1 MRWYG
6 CSIYNAIIILYLKCK
21 RIYKDGKKSNE
32 DGKSVHGFA
41 SKKMERN
48 IVDFVNLLV
57 EYDAKATFP
66 ITANMKLLILGSKE
80 YPMGTNKGEDPL
92 PSGGIEIYTGN
103 LVEFFMEKG

>member
-1 MRWYG
+1 MPSLSYT
-6 CSIYNAIIILYLKCK
+6 LKAKGFTKMVK
-21 RIYKDGKKSNE
+21 RARSMINRDEFSSTE
-32 DGKSVHGFA
+32 
-41 SKKMERN
+41 KMERN

-92 PSGGIEIYTGN
+92 PSGGIEIYTEN

>member
-1 MRWYG
+1 MPSLSYTLKAKGFRKTVKRATSMINWYG
-6 CSIYNAIIILYLKCK
+6 FSSK
-21 RIYKDGKKSNE
+21 R
-32 DGKSVHGFA
+32 
-41 SKKMERN
+41 MERN

-57 EYDAKATFP
+57 EYDAKATFA
-66 ITANMKLLILGSKE
+66 ITANMKHLILGSKE